1 MRANEFLTEQQPQQA
16 PNIRQVMNDYMD
28 KDQQLNRNPPA
39 RISLPKQV
47 WPVIQKHLQAI
58 LADVGPKGDG
68 DYPSAAFAAWL
79 LVQHMD
85 AMPQNQATFYQALS
99 RAIPNFPK
107 LQYLRDRA
115 AVNQAILRLNNPQKY
130 KDKNGQPLKNPTM
143 DVRDPSKFDDAGMV
157 ARSQQE
163 ALANAQQAGNNLLVD
178 AVKAAGATTQ
188 PSFQS

>member
-1 MRANEFLTEQQPQQA
+1 MRARDFIVEQQPQQA
-16 PNIRQVMNDYMD
+16 PNIRQVMNNYMD

-39 RISLPKQV
+39 RISLQKQV
-47 WPVIQKHLQAI
+47 WPVIQKNLQAI
-58 LADVGPKGDG
+58 LADVGDKGDG

-85 AMPQNQATFYQALS
+85 AFPQNQVSFYQALA

-143 DVRDPSKFDDAGMV
+143 DVRDPSKFDDAGM
-157 ARSQQE
+157 AAGSQQE